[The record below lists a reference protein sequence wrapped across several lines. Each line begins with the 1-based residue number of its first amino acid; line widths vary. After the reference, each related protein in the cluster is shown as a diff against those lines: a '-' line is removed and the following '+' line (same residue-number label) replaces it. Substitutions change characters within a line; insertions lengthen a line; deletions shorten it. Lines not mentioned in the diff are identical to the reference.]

1 MTAPVMSA
9 PLVEA
14 ILADLKVAIAHLDA
28 GLRIASWSADP
39 QARPG
44 WPAANPA
51 GQPVQDV
58 FPELIGSEKDLAA
71 VAAGQADRFELPL
84 INRMEGGGRE
94 RRYLS
99 LTALPNSAEPGTLI
113 LLVQD
118 VTEEGRLD
126 QQVTQQLNEVRLL
139 RSQLEAANARLVRLD
154 AEKSGF
160 LQMAAHDLRAPLAV
174 VKAYVEYVQEELA
187 QDAEARQV
195 LDTALARIDH
205 MARLIDNLLD
215 VERIESG
222 QVTLSREPLDLAA
235 LVEEVVASFAPT
247 AQSAELALDWSVAAG
262 VVHPSADHDLIA
274 QALANLLGNAV
285 KFTPAGGRVAVRAF
299 RQDSEVV
306 VEVEDTGPGIPDEER
321 PKLFQRFW
329 RGSNTRRQQATGLG
343 LSIVKAI
350 AEQHGGRAYCRS
362 RSGQGSTFG
371 FTLPLAEEQGSRRPT
386 FPAPANTPALR
397 Q

>member
-9 PLVEA
+9 PLAEA
-14 ILADLKVAIAHLDA
+14 VLAGLKVAIAHLDA
-28 GLRIASWSADP
+28 GLRIASWSGDP
-39 QARPG
+39 RAQPG

-58 FPELIGSEKDLAA
+58 FPELIGSEKDLVA
-71 VAAGQADRFELPL
+71 VAGGKAARFELPL
-84 INRMEGGGRE
+84 INRMAGNGKE
-94 RRYLS
+94 RHYLS
-99 LTALPNSAEPGTLI
+99 LTALPDSAEPGTLI

-118 VTEEGRLD
+118 VTEQGRLD

-154 AEKSGF
+154 ADKSGF
-160 LQMAAHDLRAPLAV
+160 LQLAAHDLRAPLAV
-174 VKAYVEYVQEELA
+174 VKAYVEYVQEEPAL
-187 QDAEARQV
+187 DAEAKHI

-222 QVTLSREPLDLAA
+222 QVTLRREPLDLAA
-235 LVEEVVASFAPT
+235 VVEEVVASFAPT
-247 AQSAELALDWSVAAG
+247 ARSAELALDWNVSPG
-262 VVHPSADHDLIA
+262 VVHPSADRDLIA

-306 VEVEDTGPGIPDEER
+306 VEVEDTGPGIPEEDQPR
-321 PKLFQRFW
+321 LFQRFW
-329 RGSNTRRQQATGLG
+329 RGTNTRRQQATGLG

-350 AEQHGGRAYCRS
+350 VDQHGGHAYCRS

-371 FTLPLAEEQGSRRPT
+371 FTLPLAG
-386 FPAPANTPALR
+386 A
-397 Q
+397 

>member
-350 AEQHGGRAYCRS
+350 AKQHGGRAYCRS